1 MDMTTINN
9 DLPRLCL
16 NMHDELYV
24 IDLGQTI
31 YFMADDHYTH
41 VFYSNGVRFMVPFG
55 LSRVE
60 ERMALLAVHHHHP
73 FKRVGRKY
81 IVNMSLVHN
90 VNVTK
95 QTLTLLADNSKML
108 SLQVSKPV
116 LRDLMSDFA
125 AESASCLFCRE
136 CQLTLLLRLSTDFA
150 PRGLSASRRE
160 VMHDEIRTVQNAK

>member
-1 MDMTTINN
+1 MTTINN

-41 VFYSNGVRFMVPFG
+41 VYYSNGVRFMVPFG

-60 ERMALLAVHHHHP
+60 ERMALLA
-73 FKRVGRKY
+73 
-81 IVNMSLVHN
+81 VHN

-125 AESASCLFCRE
+125 AESAS
-136 CQLTLLLRLSTDFA
+136 
-150 PRGLSASRRE
+150 
-160 VMHDEIRTVQNAK
+160 